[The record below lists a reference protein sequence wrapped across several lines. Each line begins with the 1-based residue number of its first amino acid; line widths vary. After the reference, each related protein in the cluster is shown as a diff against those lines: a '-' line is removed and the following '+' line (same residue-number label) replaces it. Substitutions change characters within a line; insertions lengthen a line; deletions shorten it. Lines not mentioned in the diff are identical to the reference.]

1 MYGCGRA
8 FVLMVFSGPLSKCRV
23 ISAGRNKPE
32 SWKET
37 CFPVGMG
44 PPEPVVST
52 PGIQEHHQNCLVG
65 PTPNGKHHKY
75 ACTPASF
82 HESGQEVACSPE
94 QMQGAR
100 ADSCCFPDTAGP
112 TEQFWRCF
120 GFECREP
127 KLLALGGPPRPES
140 TISARA
146 RPHLCMIQA
155 RVLLA
160 RLSKYTI

>member
-52 PGIQEHHQNCLVG
+52 PGIKSTTRIAWWV
-65 PTPNGKHHKY
+65 PPRT
-75 ACTPASF
+75 
-82 HESGQEVACSPE
+82 ESTISTRARLHPSMNQARKLLARLSKCR
-94 QMQGAR
+94 AR
-100 ADSCCFPDTAGP
+100 AQTHVAF
-112 TEQFWRCF
+112 R
-120 GFECREP
+120 
-127 KLLALGGPPRPES
+127 KLLALGGPA
-140 TISARA
+140 SAGK
-146 RPHLCMIQA
+146 HH
-155 RVLLA
+155 
-160 RLSKYTI
+160 KYTCTPTSFHDSGQGVAGSPEQIHGLICMAAGVHSYLWCFPDA